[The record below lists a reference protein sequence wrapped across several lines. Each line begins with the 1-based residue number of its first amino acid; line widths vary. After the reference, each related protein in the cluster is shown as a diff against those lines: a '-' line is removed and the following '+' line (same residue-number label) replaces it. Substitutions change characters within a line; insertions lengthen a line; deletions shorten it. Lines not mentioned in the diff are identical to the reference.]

1 MGREGVEVEMD
12 FWSVALPLMKARGI
26 KQKEIAMATGHS
38 SGRVSDW
45 IDRKIMPKADVAVII
60 ADLLGVSVRYLVT
73 GEMDK
78 ELSDRE
84 NELLRI
90 CSILSDDKFEA
101 VLNVAKVIRKDTDR
115 ELSGGSSSA
124 GLEGIKEN

>member
-1 MGREGVEVEMD
+1 MGLGGVEVD
-12 FWSVALPLMKARGI
+12 VNFWDNALPIMDKKAI
-26 KQKEIAMATGHS
+26 KRADVARTTGKTKS
-38 SGRVSDW
+38 AVSDW
-45 IDRKIMPKADVAVII
+45 IKRKVYPAADDALKI

-73 GEMDK
+73 GKVEK

-101 VLNVAKVIRKDTDR
+101 VLNVARVMRKETDR
-115 ELSGGSSSA
+115 ELPGGLSSA
-124 GLEGIKEN
+124 VSEVK

>member
-1 MGREGVEVEMD
+1 MD
-12 FWSVALPLMKARGI
+12 FWSVALPLMKTRGI
-26 KQKEIAMATGHS
+26 KQKEIVELTGRS
-38 SGRVSDW
+38 SGTVSDW
-45 IDRKIMPKADVAVII
+45 IKDKTVPRADDAVKI

-73 GEMDK
+73 GEVER

-101 VLNVAKVIRKDTDR
+101 VLNVARVMRKDTDR
-115 ELSGGSSSA
+115 ELGGGSSS
-124 GLEGIKEN
+124 GDLEGIKRN